1 MKLNKRYFAFVD
13 KNQTNQCLSS
23 SYATRKRIYCS
34 NVLSVIN
41 QSESS
46 AVTIVAFAALFYG
59 DTVWSNSC

>member
-13 KNQTNQCLSS
+13 KNQTNLCLSS

-41 QSESS
+41 QGESS
-46 AVTIVAFAALFYG
+46 ALIIAAFAALFYG